1 MLIKDFLEM
10 LSDRNEKNGGVYCEI
25 YESGEYIFQGVS
37 NDMPEE
43 LMQKKFTKWDMLGN
57 IFIFICQ

>member
-10 LSDRNEKNGGVYCEI
+10 LSDWNKKGGVYCEI

-37 NDMPEE
+37 NDMSEE